1 MTMFLI
7 QALLWLL
14 VAFLLGYG
22 IGRFLKG
29 LFCQQ
34 RQDHERD
41 VSVPASLKPAQTVA
55 VASGTAAAVATLAQ
69 VREKL
74 NANAD
79 LPDVSV
85 QAPRV
90 DLPEVAV
97 AAPEVALSVPEVTG
111 QAVPDINVQL
121 PDVEG
126 IDVPEVDLPDM
137 MLQAPALDVD
147 LPVVDVDVPTVE
159 VGLPEVDVTLPAVE
173 VSLPDVPVDLPEA
186 SVVDTGLDWLDAA
199 KAAVIAGGAGLVAK
213 AGSMLDFDSID
224 PHKPIGIDP
233 HLPIIDP
240 PDLDVSLPEVAL
252 SVPEVARQAVPDINV
267 QLPDVE
273 GLDVPEVDLP
283 DMTLQAPAL
292 DVDLPVVD
300 VDVPTVEVG
309 LPEVDVTLPA
319 VEVSLPDVPVDLPE
333 ASVVDTGLDWLDA
346 AKAAVIAGGAGLVAK
361 AGSMLDFD
369 SIDPHKPIGIDP
381 HLPIIDPPDLDV
393 SLPEVAL
400 SVPEV
405 AVAAPEV
412 ALSVPEVAV
421 AAPEV
426 ALSVPEVAGQAV
438 PDINVQLPDV
448 EGIDVPEV
456 DLPDMTLQAPALD
469 VDLPVVDV
477 DVPTVEVGLPE
488 VDVTLPAV
496 EVSLPDVPVDLPE
509 ASVVDTGLDWL
520 DAAKAAVIAGGAGL
534 VAKAAAA
541 GDAIQD
547 VLVGEAGDDGEDE
560 SDWLLLLVQQ
570 AKAAYQGKNLHAVSE
585 LWHSG
590 SGYDCSALD
599 RYETLAL
606 LPSQYDKLG
615 SSHCGVPKAGFV
627 AVGGDVS
634 DIEQGMAVL
643 FHYPNIVVCRDV
655 DDNHHFIRVMA

>member
-55 VASGTAAAVATLAQ
+55 VATGTAAAVATLAQ

-90 DLPEVAV
+90 DL
-97 AAPEVALSVPEVTG
+97 
-111 QAVPDINVQL
+111 
-121 PDVEG
+121 
-126 IDVPEVDLPDM
+126 
-137 MLQAPALDVD
+137 
-147 LPVVDVDVPTVE
+147 
-159 VGLPEVDVTLPAVE
+159 
-173 VSLPDVPVDLPEA
+173 
-186 SVVDTGLDWLDAA
+186 
-199 KAAVIAGGAGLVAK
+199 
-213 AGSMLDFDSID
+213 
-224 PHKPIGIDP
+224 
-233 HLPIIDP
+233 
-240 PDLDVSLPEVAL
+240 
-252 SVPEVARQAVPDINV
+252 
-267 QLPDVE
+267 
-273 GLDVPEVDLP
+273 
-283 DMTLQAPAL
+283 
-292 DVDLPVVD
+292 
-300 VDVPTVEVG
+300 
-309 LPEVDVTLPA
+309 
-319 VEVSLPDVPVDLPE
+319 
-333 ASVVDTGLDWLDA
+333 
-346 AKAAVIAGGAGLVAK
+346 
-361 AGSMLDFD
+361 
-369 SIDPHKPIGIDP
+369 
-381 HLPIIDPPDLDV
+381 
-393 SLPEVAL
+393 
-400 SVPEV
+400 
-405 AVAAPEV
+405 
-412 ALSVPEVAV
+412 PEVAV

-469 VDLPVVDV
+469 VDVPVVDV